1 MSESM
6 AHGTFPPESGFDE
19 AIINAV
25 LVFDDNDRPSVDEI
39 VEHCVKKFLRYDR
52 FSSIFDRRSSTVT
65 PCGDALDPHDLVR
78 VVPVSQCASVEALL
92 EVMEGQAFI
101 PLAESPRGE
110 ILPWWEFVFLENTS
124 TNKGGKSAVVW
135 RIHHSLGDGLSLVQ
149 MVQDVF
155 VNAKTGQPLSNGVND
170 SHPNASKKFRV
181 HRSPMQW
188 IAQTLSALLTVV
200 PLPMGK
206 FDDLTMIRGDETTD
220 RAKTINPKE
229 LIFPAKQAI
238 IPFTPIP
245 LGFVKQLKTAASS
258 RDGNARRVTVNDILF
273 TIMSH
278 AMHTFLKE
286 ENDPSLES
294 KGEELVCRTLLPMAL
309 PRPTAKEKAG
319 ALRNLW
325 CFISCDLSVGTSNV
339 LDRLWKI
346 NDNLTTLKK
355 GLVPMVSAFLSS
367 IVMKWLPRVI
377 GRDQVIQL
385 FSRHSMVLSN
395 VPGPPEPV
403 SFANHE
409 VQAVHMIHMN
419 IIPQLSFL
427 SYRDIIFC
435 NAIVGIEGNGRDEDT
450 LSKRR
455 RKRLPI
461 HLNNALVVL
470 AKELQ
475 VTSIPES
482 IAEDA
487 KQLTVA

>member
-1 MSESM
+1 
-6 AHGTFPPESGFDE
+6 
-19 AIINAV
+19 
-25 LVFDDNDRPSVDEI
+25 
-39 VEHCVKKFLRYDR
+39 
-52 FSSIFDRRSSTVT
+52 
-65 PCGDALDPHDLVR
+65 
-78 VVPVSQCASVEALL
+78 
-92 EVMEGQAFI
+92 
-101 PLAESPRGE
+101 
-110 ILPWWEFVFLENTS
+110 
-124 TNKGGKSAVVW
+124 
-135 RIHHSLGDGLSLVQ
+135 

-155 VNAKTGQPLSNGVND
+155 VNAKTGQPLSTGANGAR
-170 SHPNASKKFRV
+170 PNTSQKFRV
-181 HRSPMQW
+181 HRSPMEW

-206 FDDLTMIRGDETTD
+206 FDDLTMIRGDETTN
-220 RAKTINPKE
+220 RAKPINPKE
-229 LIFPAKQAI
+229 LVFPAKQAI

-258 RDGNARRVTVNDILF
+258 RDENAHRVTVNDILF
-273 TIMSH
+273 TVMSH
-278 AMHTFLKE
+278 AIHTFLEE

-309 PRPTAKEKAG
+309 PRPTVKEKAG

-325 CFISCDLSVGTSNV
+325 CFISCDLSIGTRNV

-346 NDNLTTLKK
+346 NENLTTLKK

-367 IVMKWLPRVI
+367 VVMKWLPRVI

-427 SYRDIIFC
+427 SYRDVIFC
-435 NAIVGIEGNGRDEDT
+435 NAIVGIEGNGRDEDA

-455 RKRLPI
+455 RNRLPI

-475 VTSIPES
+475 LTSIPES